1 MAVVRMVSIM
11 SREIKN
17 KPHPTPNPDGP
28 HSADSSRAVGA
39 GAPVPQAADLAADDL
54 AYDSCMDDLN
64 IILSQPVSE
73 PDPALKSKSSSET
86 IPSAWPDQDL
96 VSAHLQKTGKQPK
109 TAEIFTK
116 GFGLQAGKGVRPP
129 ARAVKTP
136 SSSSSEISPDHETVF
151 EGNPQATGLAC
162 PDFEPEP
169 RALELAS
176 DDDQIAESRV
186 RWSLLL
192 LMSYSSAVTLALTW
206 VLWTGRAIRTA
217 DSSSSNTS
225 QNEAESV
232 SKPAD
237 QRPLAALPPLPGEN
251 IGSLGKTLRIGD
263 LEVTPVG
270 VVVAPLNLVRSIKP
284 SKRRREESPSLV
296 LRLKLRNISTDH
308 TFAPLERAFVREQ
321 TSALDRSSVRTLDD
335 QCIKLFPLALE
346 SEWSI
351 VGQEFPVLEPGN
363 SVETLIGTEP
373 GAADRLTGEATWRVR
388 LRIGPYR
395 SDVIGV
401 RFDKN
406 DVTR

>member
-17 KPHPTPNPDGP
+17 QPHPTPNPDGP
-28 HSADSSRAVGA
+28 HSAGSSRATGA
-39 GAPVPQAADLAADDL
+39 GAPVPQAADPADDDL

-86 IPSAWPDQDL
+86 IPSACPDQDL

-116 GFGLQAGKGVRPP
+116 GFGLQSGKGVRPP

-136 SSSSSEISPDHETVF
+136 SSASSDLSLDHETVF
-151 EGNPQATGLAC
+151 EGHLQATELAC
-162 PDFEPEP
+162 PDFEPGP

-237 QRPLAALPPLPGEN
+237 QRPLAALPPLPVEN
-251 IGSLGKTLRIGD
+251 IASLGKTLRIGD

-270 VVVAPLNLVRSIKP
+270 VDVAPLDLVRSIKP
-284 SKRRREESPSLV
+284 SKWRHEESPSLI
-296 LRLKLRNISTDH
+296 LRLKLRNTSTDH

-321 TSALDRSSVRTLDD
+321 TSALDRSSVRTSDG

-363 SVETLIGTEP
+363 SVETLIGTES
-373 GAADRLTGEATWRVR
+373 GAADRLT
-388 LRIGPYR
+388 LP
-395 SDVIGV
+395 
-401 RFDKN
+401 K
-406 DVTR
+406 